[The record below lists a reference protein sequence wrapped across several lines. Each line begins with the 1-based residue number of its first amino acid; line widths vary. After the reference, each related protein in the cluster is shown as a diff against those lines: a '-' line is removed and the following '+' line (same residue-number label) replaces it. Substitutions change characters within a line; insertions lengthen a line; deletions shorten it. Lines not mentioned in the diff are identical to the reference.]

1 MSTGRRMP
9 EKRSLL
15 VVALALAGC
24 ADAPIVADTPR
35 IVTAQRIAPWE
46 AHEDCANAAEG
57 DRIDFRFNTTQPVD
71 FDLYYREGAAV
82 IIPLSRKDVS
92 ADSGIFG
99 VQIPARYCLAWQAG
113 PAGAF
118 VDYYITLHA
127 RSR

>member
-1 MSTGRRMP
+1 MP
-9 EKRSLL
+9 PKRAVLL
-15 VVALALAGC
+15 AVLALAGC
-24 ADAPIVADTPR
+24 ADTPLVADTPR
-35 IVTAQRIAPWE
+35 VVVAQRIAPWE

-57 DRIDFRFNTTQPVD
+57 DRIDYRFNTTVPVD
-71 FDLYYREGAAV
+71 FNLYYREGAAV

-113 PAGAF
+113 SAGAL

>member
-1 MSTGRRMP
+1 MSTGDRVPMTWAM
-9 EKRSLL
+9 LL
-15 VVALALAGC
+15 AALALAGC

-46 AHEDCANAAEG
+46 AHQDCANAAEG
-57 DRIDFRFNTTQPVD
+57 DRIDYRFNTTEPVD

-118 VDYYITLHA
+118 VDYHITLHA
-127 RSR
+127 RPR